1 MHKSMPVSPEIRSF
15 LIKGLE
21 QTGIEPGEELIFKFT
36 FYLDELKR
44 WNRAYNL
51 TSLKGDRA
59 IITKH
64 FFDSL
69 LYLPFLENG
78 VQSLADVGSGA
89 GFPGLVLKIVKP
101 ELVMHLIEPARKKVA
116 FLKHM
121 VFKLGLKELYIHQQ
135 RVEEVSIN
143 VDAVTS
149 RALFKIKEFI
159 RKASHLLRSGG
170 IMIFNKGPEVQK
182 ELKELLELQDS
193 GEITFSKIEV
203 FERLLPATDIKRYI
217 VVVKL

>member
-1 MHKSMPVSPEIRSF
+1 MHKSMPLSSEIRSL

-21 QTGIEPGEELIFKFT
+21 QTNIEPIEELIFNFT
-36 FYLDELKR
+36 FYLNELKR

-51 TSLKGDRA
+51 TSLKSDRT

-78 VQSLADVGSGA
+78 VRSLADVGSGA

-101 ELVMHLIEPARKKVA
+101 ELVIHLIEPSRKKVA

-121 VFKLGLKELYIHQQ
+121 TFKLGLKDLYIHQQ
-135 RVEEVSIN
+135 RVEEISIN
-143 VDAVTS
+143 VDAVSS

-182 ELKELLELQDS
+182 ELKELQDLQ
-193 GEITFSKIEV
+193 EVNKITFSKIEV
-203 FERLLPATDIKRYI
+203 FERLLPTTDIKRYI

>member
-1 MHKSMPVSPEIRSF
+1 MPASSEICSL

-21 QTGIEPGEELIFKFT
+21 QAGIEPGEKLIFNFT

-51 TSLKGDRA
+51 TSLKSDRA

-69 LYLPFLENG
+69 LYLPFLG
-78 VQSLADVGSGA
+78 HDIRSLADVGSGA

-101 ELVMHLIEPARKKVA
+101 ELIVHLIEPSRKKVA

-121 VFKLGLKELYIHQQ
+121 TFKLGLKGLHIHQE
-135 RVEEVSIN
+135 RVEKLSMN
-143 VDAVTS
+143 VDALTS
-149 RALFKIKEFI
+149 RALFNIKEFI
-159 RKASHLLRSGG
+159 KKASHLLRSGG
-170 IMIFNKGPEVQK
+170 IMILNKGPDVQK
-182 ELKELLELQDS
+182 ELKEVQDLKDA
-193 GEITFSKIEV
+193 GGITFKKIEV
-203 FERLLPATDIKRYI
+203 FESLLPTTDIKRYI